1 MNGRWE
7 GRPLGTGEVGA
18 VPRLC
23 EQPHL
28 HREGA
33 SLGVRFPGKGTR
45 RRQRGAF
52 SRGWPHSTGSHLLSS
67 SPSALVFPPSISL
80 CSATSW
86 PSSPTISHYFLSLP
100 FLPLPSP
107 PQPPVSGM
115 FSVLPSRLCLWPR
128 KSLQELHLCLLTWNT
143 CLLHCPAASQ
153 GRAIGLLSSSQLCRK
168 NSDSWSPTMAC
179 VGRDLKLQPPCWM
192 QGHQPPYLRLD
203 QAARGPIQPGPELLQ
218 GWTGHPQPL
227 WAAVPAPHHSLCK
240 EFPPYP
246 T

>member
-1 MNGRWE
+1 M
-7 GRPLGTGEVGA
+7 GTGEVGA

-67 SPSALVFPPSISL
+67 SPSALVFPPSFSL

-168 NSDSWSPTMAC
+168 NSKTHGVLQWPALEGTSSSNHPAGW
-179 VGRDLKLQPPCWM
+179 RDTNL
-192 QGHQPPYLRLD
+192 H
-203 QAARGPIQPGPELLQ
+203 I
-218 GWTGHPQPL
+218 
-227 WAAVPAPHHSLCK
+227 
-240 EFPPYP
+240 
-246 T
+246 

>member
-1 MNGRWE
+1 MLLSQPEKQPGPCKE
-7 GRPLGTGEVGA
+7 AEEL
-18 VPRLC
+18 
-23 EQPHL
+23 PHL

-52 SRGWPHSTGSHLLSS
+52 SRGWPHSRGSHLLSS
-67 SPSALVFPPSISL
+67 SPSALVFPPSFSL

-168 NSDSWSPTMAC
+168 NS
-179 VGRDLKLQPPCWM
+179 
-192 QGHQPPYLRLD
+192 
-203 QAARGPIQPGPELLQ
+203 
-218 GWTGHPQPL
+218 
-227 WAAVPAPHHSLCK
+227 
-240 EFPPYP
+240 
-246 T
+246 